1 MTRVSLQNLYIA
13 TMLPCSNFTAVDRIL
28 IPIMNKLLHCVR
40 ASLPIALVAAA
51 VAYGPLHLSVVSN
64 APHPQGIGRLG
75 RDLLRRGAC
84 ELAEES
90 AGDRAKRPY
99 ANPLR

>member
-1 MTRVSLQNLYIA
+1 
-13 TMLPCSNFTAVDRIL
+13 MLPCSNFTATDRIL

-64 APHPQGIGRLG
+64 APHPQGLGRLG

-84 ELAEES
+84 EVGEEV
-90 AGDRAKRPY
+90 AGDRARRQY
-99 ANPLR
+99 ANQLR